1 MRLENLKI
9 RKGEKKDITSLY
21 KLIKEL
27 AIYEKSE
34 HKLIISQDS
43 LLNDCF
49 KEKPSYNFIVG
60 EFNNEIIGIA
70 MYYIR
75 YSSWKGEVLYLE
87 DLIVTEKHRGKGIG
101 FALFSKFI
109 KYSHNLN
116 VKRVQWVVLDWNTSA
131 IDFYKKNGAIIL
143 DDWRVALMDD
153 KAIQKFVKNEGI

>member
-1 MRLENLKI
+1 MMKNLKI

-21 KLIKEL
+21 LLIKEL

-49 KEKPSYNFIVG
+49 KEKPSYDFIVG
-60 EFNNEIIGIA
+60 EFNNEIVGIA

-87 DLIVTEKHRGKGIG
+87 DLIVTEKHRGKGFGSEI
-101 FALFSKFI
+101 FK
-109 KYSHNLN
+109 NL
-116 VKRVQWVVLDWNTSA
+116 
-131 IDFYKKNGAIIL
+131 IIL
-143 DDWRVALMDD
+143 LN
-153 KAIQKFVKNEGI
+153 KY

>member
-1 MRLENLKI
+1 MKNLKI

-60 EFNNEIIGIA
+60 ESLTTKLLELQCITLDIRVGRARF
-70 MYYIR
+70 YI
-75 YSSWKGEVLYLE
+75 
-87 DLIVTEKHRGKGIG
+87 
-101 FALFSKFI
+101 
-109 KYSHNLN
+109 
-116 VKRVQWVVLDWNTSA
+116 
-131 IDFYKKNGAIIL
+131 
-143 DDWRVALMDD
+143 
-153 KAIQKFVKNEGI
+153 